1 MTSNNKIESVKVALV
16 LLNNYLLIS
25 KPYGASSKIYVLAS
39 NGSILVIN
47 ENLKYYI
54 SKEEFQ
60 EEFNLA
66 PFYIYKN
73 LDEIEIDQEFR
84 NLRQ

>member
-1 MTSNNKIESVKVALV
+1 MTSNNKIENVKVALT

-25 KPYGASSKIYVLAS
+25 KPYGASSKIYALAS

-54 SKEEFQ
+54 SKDEFQ

-66 PFYIYKN
+66 PFYVYKN

>member
-1 MTSNNKIESVKVALV
+1 MTNNNKIESAKLALL

-25 KPYGASSKIYVLAS
+25 KPYGQNSKIYALMS
-39 NGSILVIN
+39 DGKILVIN

-54 SKEEFQ
+54 SKNEFVND
-60 EEFNLA
+60 FNLA

-73 LDEIEIDQEFR
+73 LDDIDIDQEFR
-84 NLRQ
+84 SLRQ

>member
-1 MTSNNKIESVKVALV
+1 MTSNNKIENVKVALV

-25 KPYGASSKIYVLAS
+25 KPYGASSKIYALAS

-66 PFYIYKN
+66 PFYVYKN

>member
-25 KPYGASSKIYVLAS
+25 KPYGASSKIYALAS

-54 SKEEFQ
+54 SKKEFQ

-66 PFYIYKN
+66 PFYVYKN

>member
-1 MTSNNKIESVKVALV
+1 MTSNNKIENVKVALT

-25 KPYGASSKIYVLAS
+25 KPYGASSKIYALAS

-54 SKEEFQ
+54 SKDEFQ

-66 PFYIYKN
+66 PFYVYKN
-73 LDEIEIDQEFR
+73 LEEIEIDQEFR

>member
-1 MTSNNKIESVKVALV
+1 MTSNNKIENVKVALV

-25 KPYGASSKIYVLAS
+25 KPYGASSKIYALAS

-54 SKEEFQ
+54 SKKEFQ

-66 PFYIYKN
+66 PFYVYKN

>member
-1 MTSNNKIESVKVALV
+1 MTSNNKIENVKVALV

-25 KPYGASSKIYVLAS
+25 KPYGASSKIYALAS

-54 SKEEFQ
+54 SKKEFQ

>member
-1 MTSNNKIESVKVALV
+1 MTNNNKIESAKLALL

-25 KPYGASSKIYVLAS
+25 KPYGQSAKIYALMS
-39 NGSILVIN
+39 DGTILVIN

-54 SKEEFQ
+54 SKNDFLND
-60 EEFNLA
+60 FNLS

-73 LDEIEIDQEFR
+73 LDEVDIDQEFR

>member
-1 MTSNNKIESVKVALV
+1 MTSNNKIENVKVALV

-25 KPYGASSKIYVLAS
+25 KPYGASSKIYALAS

-66 PFYIYKN
+66 PFYVYRN